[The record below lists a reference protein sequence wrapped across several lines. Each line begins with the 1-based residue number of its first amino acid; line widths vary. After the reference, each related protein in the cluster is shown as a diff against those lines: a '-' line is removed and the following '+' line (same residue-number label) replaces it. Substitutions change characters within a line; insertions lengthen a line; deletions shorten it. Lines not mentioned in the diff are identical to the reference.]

1 MRLPVFL
8 SRSPRHDRL
17 LVTVCVAATALGAA
31 CGIGIRRDLSMIP
44 PGQVGFDDMC
54 GLQDYFDTIEAK
66 LAEPPSLASAV
77 DMENQANARV
87 QGGKNRFAFET
98 EFQLKQLRRV
108 LDENWK
114 TLPEPLAKADRIDIE
129 VHWSAKAGVQR
140 VVTDSDAELIVGRES
155 FALPYQV
162 CLSEL
167 LFGAPLYRQ
176 RRLLAGRGLPY
187 KPLFGDESK
196 TGGPDG
202 GAPAAAT
209 ASATP
214 SASASA
220 SASAWTPTAVTPGAS
235 TAATVPPTPT
245 PTPTPTAVAPAASPA
260 TPVHAAPAPDGGAA
274 PPARPV
280 FKQAPPAQ

>member
-1 MRLPVFL
+1 MRLPCVP
-8 SRSPRHDRL
+8 SRSHRL
-17 LVTVCVAATALGAA
+17 RGLLFTVCLGGTALAAA
-31 CGIGIRRDLSMIP
+31 CGIGLRRDFATIP

-66 LAEPPSLASAV
+66 LAAAPTLVSAV
-77 DMENQANARV
+77 DTENQANARL
-87 QGGKNRFAFET
+87 QGGKNRFSFET
-98 EFQLKQLRRV
+98 DFQLKQLRRT

-114 TLPEPLAKADRIDIE
+114 NLPESLPKAERIEIE

-187 KPLFGDESK
+187 KPLFGD
-196 TGGPDG
+196 GGLKVENAADAG
-202 GAPAAAT
+202 AAT
-209 ASATP
+209 AAIASAAAAPAPSP

-220 SASAWTPTAVTPGAS
+220 SANPAGS
-235 TAATVPPTPT
+235 TTPT
-245 PTPTPTAVAPAASPA
+245 PTPTGATLRAATPASTLPA
-260 TPVHAAPAPDGGAA
+260 TPPAAPIPDAT
-274 PPARPV
+274 ARPV

>member
-1 MRLPVFL
+1 MRLPSAP
-8 SRSPRHDRL
+8 SRSHRLRRL
-17 LVTVCVAATALGAA
+17 LFTVCLAGTALAAA
-31 CGIGIRRDLSMIP
+31 CGIGLRRDFATIP

-66 LAEPPSLASAV
+66 LAAAPTLVSGVDTESQTSA
-77 DMENQANARV
+77 R
-87 QGGKNRFAFET
+87 QGGRNRFSFET
-98 EFQLKQLRRV
+98 EFQLKQLHRT

-114 TLPEPLAKADRIDIE
+114 DLPESLAKAARVELE

-176 RRLLAGRGLPY
+176 RRLLAGRMLPY
-187 KPLFGDESK
+187 KPLFGD
-196 TGGPDG
+196 GGVKVEN
-202 GAPAAAT
+202 AADAGTPTTAT
-209 ASATP
+209 ASATASPAPMPAALPPP
-214 SASASA
+214 S
-220 SASAWTPTAVTPGAS
+220 
-235 TAATVPPTPT
+235 PTPT
-245 PTPTPTAVAPAASPA
+245 PVVVHAPPVATPASATTVNPVPAASE
-260 TPVHAAPAPDGGAA
+260 AA
-274 PPARPV
+274 PARPV